1 MARKSKRD
9 KLGRVRYDYAGVS
22 SNEFMTAMRKG
33 KYKGRKVSKGGSF
46 IQDMRPNIN
55 YTAYSLALKRK
66 KKDRHL

>member
-22 SNEFMTAMRKG
+22 PSEFMKAMRKG
-33 KYKGRKVSKGGSF
+33 KYQGRKVSKKGSF
-46 IQDMRPNIN
+46 IQDMRPATNF
-55 YTAYSLALKRK
+55 TAYSLALKRK